1 MDQVSRE
8 TVVCSMKKRAQLWLL
23 VALAAGCGGQG
34 GDAGKPIVRFTSPDQ
49 DQRVHETITVGVRA
63 HGRAA
68 GLARIDVF
76 QGDQLIAS
84 SATDPLAI
92 KWDTRSVAVGGYTEL
107 EAVATDS
114 AGATSRAKVRFLI
127 DRGTLVNDQKEAVYS
142 LINDG
147 DLALADNLLLG
158 IWDLGERSEPVH
170 IDPITWLEN
179 PFDKYWRFL
188 FYGLRPLADLTWG
201 YYAVNDAR
209 YRDKL
214 LEILTSYVDY
224 DEQRA
229 EIPGWSFDDRHTSA
243 FRAMALVNSY
253 GKLTRSADLSP
264 ELASRL
270 RAACLKVG
278 AFLFRPENFE
288 GTYNHGFTEASALLL
303 IATYFPDAPDA
314 AAWQATA
321 LDRLDSLM
329 QVAVDGDGV
338 EVEKSPFY
346 HFYVMNFAN
355 EIARW
360 ARQWGVP
367 VSENFTAK
375 AAAMTRYA
383 TYIAHPNGDVPLI
396 GASVDLDARRQS
408 QSINQRLG
416 ASDPF
421 FEYMRTGGRAG
432 VAPTE
437 RNILFRESGH
447 SVLRS
452 GWGAAGAEY
461 DGQTHIVFNVG
472 PYRTTHSHYD
482 GLSIV
487 YASAGQALLTDSGL
501 FVYEDG
507 PEVAYFRSTRAHNTV
522 VVDGADQA
530 PGQEHA
536 GATLTGPSWA
546 YQSGSHQLYTGV
558 LHRRGVL
565 LLERDLAV
573 VIDRLESSAEHDY
586 AQTWH
591 FDPDASVTADRAGA
605 AAMDTAGQV
614 LVVLRQALTDGV
626 TTDTIRGASS
636 PIQGWYS
643 PTYGTM
649 VENTVAEY
657 HVRAAETTF
666 VTLIAS
672 GPQADPPPSIS
683 ATASGQQL
691 ILNVRRGGTG
701 ASIDIAVTALADVGE
716 SVQVSP

>member
-1 MDQVSRE
+1 MRE
-8 TVVCSMKKRAQLWLL
+8 SSHVPAVYTIAKWRQLSL
-23 VALAAGCGGQG
+23 VLALAVGCGAQKGN
-34 GDAGKPIVRFTSPDQ
+34 AGKPVLRFTSPDP

-68 GLARIDVF
+68 ELARIDVF
-76 QGDQLIAS
+76 LGSQLIAS

-92 KWDTRSVAVGGYTEL
+92 KWDTRSAPVGGYTEL
-107 EAVATDS
+107 EAVATDT
-114 AGATSRAKVRFLI
+114 AGAVSRAQVRFLI
-127 DRGTLVNDQKEAVYS
+127 DRGTLVNDQKEAIYA

-147 DLALADNLLLG
+147 DLAQADNLLLG
-158 IWDLGERSEPVH
+158 VWDLGERSQPVH
-170 IDPITWLEN
+170 IDPITWQEN

-214 LEILTSYVDY
+214 LEVLTSYLDY
-224 DEQRA
+224 DEQRV
-229 EIPGWSFDDRHTSA
+229 EIPDWSFDDSHTSA

-253 GKLTRSADLSP
+253 GKLMRSNDLSP

-270 RAACLKVG
+270 RTACLKLG
-278 AFLFRPENFE
+278 PFLTLPRNFE
-288 GTYNHGFTEASALLL
+288 GTYNHGFTEAAALLL

-314 AAWQATA
+314 ATWQATA

-329 QVAVDGDGV
+329 EVAVDGDDV

-360 ARQWGVP
+360 ARQNGVP
-367 VSENFTAK
+367 VSESFVAK
-375 AAAMTRYA
+375 AASMTRYA
-383 TYIAHPNGDVPLI
+383 TYIVHPNGEVPLI
-396 GASVDLDARRQS
+396 GASVELDARRQS
-408 QSINQRLG
+408 PSINRILG
-416 ASDPF
+416 TSDPLY
-421 FEYMRTGGRAG
+421 EYTRTGGRAG

-437 RNILFRESGH
+437 RNILFKESGH
-447 SVLRS
+447 SILRS
-452 GWGAAGAEY
+452 GWGVAGPDY

-487 YASAGQALLTDSGL
+487 YASAGQTSLTDSGL

-530 PGQEHA
+530 PGQEQA

-546 YQSGSHQLYTGV
+546 YQSGSHQLYAGV

-591 FDPDASVTADRAGA
+591 FSPDASVTADQTGA
-605 AAMDTAGQV
+605 AATDTTGQAQ
-614 LVVLRQALTDGV
+614 VVLRQAFIDGV
-626 TTDTIRGASS
+626 TSDTIRGASS

-643 PTYGTM
+643 PSYGTM

-683 ATASGQQL
+683 ATANGKQM
-691 ILNVRRGGTG
+691 ILTVRRGGTG
-701 ASIDIAVTALADVGE
+701 ASIDIAVTALADAGE